1 MKKAFAASLLLAMAT
16 AAWPQKSIT
25 LWQCYDSAAFA
36 SPVAGERAI
45 YTDMTRLHDRNLASA
60 WLPGFDLGGSFNYQ
74 SEVVDLSEM
83 LGSVPLPPGSLPSI
97 PHEQYRAT
105 ADLSQVIWDGGV
117 TRSAREVEKVVSEL
131 NMQQS
136 EADLYR
142 LREQVNNYF
151 FSVLLVRRQ
160 VEVISIL
167 ISELDARILEVTSG
181 VENGVMPPVTLDVLR
196 AEKIKAE
203 QSAAEL
209 DRRHDALTRALELI
223 TGMTALKD
231 AELVLPD
238 LVISGN
244 EEIDN
249 PDLQLFDIRSRQLE
263 LSKNMLKSQRMPKVF
278 GFAQAGYGNPPG
290 NNFLSD
296 KADLYYSFGAGLKWN
311 IWDWNRNSNER
322 KSLTLQQQL
331 IDIRKSAAREALQR
345 LVVLK
350 LSDIESLRDA
360 ASRDEEII
368 RLRGSI
374 AAAAASQL
382 RNGTITASQYMT
394 ELNSEKQAVIAAA
407 ARKISIARAEAEY
420 LYITGYK
427 TEQ

>member
-45 YTDMTRLHDRNLASA
+45 YTDMTRLHDRNLESA

-131 NMQQS
+131 NIQQS

-160 VEVISIL
+160 AEVISIL

-209 DRRHDALTRALELI
+209 ERRHDALTRALELI
-223 TGMTALKD
+223 TGMNELKD

>member
-25 LWQCYDSAAFA
+25 LWQCYDSAASA

-160 VEVISIL
+160 AEVISIL

-209 DRRHDALTRALELI
+209 ERRHDALTRALGLI
-223 TGMTALKD
+223 TGMNELKD

>member
-74 SEVVDLSEM
+74 SDVVDLSEM

-160 VEVISIL
+160 AEVISIL

-209 DRRHDALTRALELI
+209 ERRHDALTRALGLI
-223 TGMTALKD
+223 TGMNELKD

-407 ARKISIARAEAEY
+407 ARKISIARSEAEY

>member
-160 VEVISIL
+160 AEVISIL

-360 ASRDEEII
+360 A
-368 RLRGSI
+368 
-374 AAAAASQL
+374 
-382 RNGTITASQYMT
+382 
-394 ELNSEKQAVIAAA
+394 
-407 ARKISIARAEAEY
+407 
-420 LYITGYK
+420 
-427 TEQ
+427 

>member
-25 LWQCYDSAAFA
+25 LWQCYDSAASA

-74 SEVVDLSEM
+74 SDVVDLSEM

-238 LVISGN
+238 LIISGN

-374 AAAAASQL
+374 AAATASQL

>member
-74 SEVVDLSEM
+74 SDVVDLSEM

-374 AAAAASQL
+374 AAATASQL

>member
-209 DRRHDALTRALELI
+209 ERRHDALTRALELI

>member
-25 LWQCYDSAAFA
+25 LWQCYDSAASA

-209 DRRHDALTRALELI
+209 ERRHDALTRALELI
-223 TGMTALKD
+223 TGMNELKD

>member
-74 SEVVDLSEM
+74 SDVVDLSEM

-160 VEVISIL
+160 AEVISIL

-209 DRRHDALTRALELI
+209 ERRHDALTRALGLI
-223 TGMTALKD
+223 TGMNELKD

>member
-74 SEVVDLSEM
+74 SDVVDLSEM

-160 VEVISIL
+160 AEVISIL
-167 ISELDARILEVTSG
+167 ISELYARILEVTSG

-209 DRRHDALTRALELI
+209 ERRHDALTRALELI
-223 TGMTALKD
+223 TGMNELKD

>member
-25 LWQCYDSAAFA
+25 LWQCYDSAASA

-160 VEVISIL
+160 AEVISIL

-209 DRRHDALTRALELI
+209 ERRHDALTRALELI
-223 TGMTALKD
+223 TGMNELKD

>member
-25 LWQCYDSAAFA
+25 LWQCYDSAASA

-160 VEVISIL
+160 AEVISIL

>member
-25 LWQCYDSAAFA
+25 LWQCYDSAASA

-74 SEVVDLSEM
+74 SDVVDLSEM

-209 DRRHDALTRALELI
+209 ERRHDALTRALELI
-223 TGMTALKD
+223 TGMNELKD

-427 TEQ
+427 KEQ

>member
-25 LWQCYDSAAFA
+25 LWQCYDSAASA